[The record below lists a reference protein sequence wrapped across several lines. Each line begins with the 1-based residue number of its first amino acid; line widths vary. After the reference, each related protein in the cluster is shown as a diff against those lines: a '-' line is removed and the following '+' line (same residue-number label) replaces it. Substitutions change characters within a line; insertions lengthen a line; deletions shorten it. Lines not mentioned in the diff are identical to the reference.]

1 MSRDLKYAL
10 RQCIE
15 ILGNEVV
22 YDMKE
27 RQKVQVYDRNLAE
40 DLTLQCLRY
49 MYRILFMLF
58 IEAKPE
64 LGYAPM
70 KAQTYESGYS
80 FESLREICEQAQ
92 GDGEINEDG
101 NFLKESLDKL
111 FGLVYS
117 GFPTKVEAPADSESL
132 QGVFAIEPLK
142 AHIFDP
148 ERTALIE

>member
-1 MSRDLKYAL
+1 
-10 RQCIE
+10 
-15 ILGNEVV
+15 
-22 YDMKE
+22 
-27 RQKVQVYDRNLAE
+27 
-40 DLTLQCLRY
+40 

-111 FGLVYS
+111 FSLVYS
-117 GFPTKVEAPADSESL
+117 GFPTRVEAPADRESL

-148 ERTALIE
+148 ERTALIEKAHLRNGKLLQIINLMSLSKGGKGTAPGPYQLQQSGRQPAWRGV